1 MSNSP
6 KRFISKVFYCQNCKN
21 SFKKLVG
28 FKITESICP
37 KCNYD
42 SCKIK
47 EEKNIKEEEKEDKLR
62 KHILSLVK
70 PFSISP
76 FSKSIV
82 RSHID
87 FSDILDD
94 QIITTPTEDFF
105 IDNYSSNFISNFFNP
120 MSRIVYVQLQK
131 NNFKNENS
139 LPLNTKQIKQIKKFN
154 LKEYHC
160 KKLDDNKFEY
170 PNCLFCLKDI
180 VLNENTF
187 LLRCG
192 HLYHKDCIYNWV
204 LKHSICPFCKFDII
218 SKSNHKSSID
228 IVNERDNQE
237 DYNVKKTLRKEK
249 ENNVEV
255 KKNSNI
261 NILGENKDFMELLD

>member
-1 MSNSP
+1 M
-6 KRFISKVFYCQNCKN
+6 KTISA
-21 SFKKLVG
+21 
-28 FKITESICP
+28 P
-37 KCNYD
+37 
-42 SCKIK
+42 
-47 EEKNIKEEEKEDKLR
+47 
-62 KHILSLVK
+62 
-70 PFSISP
+70 
-76 FSKSIV
+76 
-82 RSHID
+82 
-87 FSDILDD
+87 
-94 QIITTPTEDFF
+94 
-105 IDNYSSNFISNFFNP
+105 
-120 MSRIVYVQLQK
+120 
-131 NNFKNENS
+131 
-139 LPLNTKQIKQIKKFN
+139 
-154 LKEYHC
+154 
-160 KKLDDNKFEY
+160 
-170 PNCLFCLKDI
+170 
-180 VLNENTF
+180 NENTF